1 MLQALDLAPPKN
13 AVSMPAC
20 DGEILFVRGEPCGQT
35 LEVRRGIARA
45 VAYSRH
51 GDRQIMAFFFA
62 GDFIGLPLSNAHRY
76 SAEAVNDLSV
86 VRHSS
91 RHFEFGLSADASR
104 HSEIAA
110 AIWREEEAFI
120 ARGLILGRVG
130 VQARTAAFLRYFC
143 QNLEIADGIF
153 NFAIPQGD
161 IASYLATSPETICR
175 TLRRFREKG
184 LIAMPFRN
192 RLQILD
198 RQRLDMLAD
207 VH

>member
-1 MLQALDLAPPKN
+1 MNFLLGCQ
-13 AVSMPAC
+13 M
-20 DGEILFVRGEPCGQT
+20 
-35 LEVRRGIARA
+35 RA
-45 VAYSRH
+45 E
-51 GDRQIMAFFFA
+51 
-62 GDFIGLPLSNAHRY
+62 L
-76 SAEAVNDLSV
+76 
-86 VRHSS
+86 
-91 RHFEFGLSADASR
+91 
-104 HSEIAA
+104 AA

-130 VQARTAAFLRYFC
+130 VQARTAAFLRYLC
-143 QNLEIADGIF
+143 QSLEIADGMF
-153 NFAIPQGD
+153 NFVIPQGD

-198 RQRLDMLAD
+198 RQRLDILAD